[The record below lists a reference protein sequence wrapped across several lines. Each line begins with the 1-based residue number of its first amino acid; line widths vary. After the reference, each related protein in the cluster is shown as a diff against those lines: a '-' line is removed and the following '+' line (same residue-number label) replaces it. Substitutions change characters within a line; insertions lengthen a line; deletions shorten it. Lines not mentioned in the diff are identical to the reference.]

1 MAIKITLKN
10 SLPLDVLEGEIKK
23 LDLKKA
29 LSGQIMIFDHR
40 DMDIVLDEKGGKI
53 TAYAKGDFSDLV
65 YGSQNRFF
73 KFLFKKGILIPESIK
88 GTNVFGA
95 FSCMYPTDSE
105 FDNLTEVVLYN
116 ISNFIQEERDYMK
129 TFEIVDGAEDERL
142 VDPSDEDSTE
152 LGEVPQETSKG
163 TLQPGYPGYYYGLA
177 GMYRY

>member
-1 MAIKITLKN
+1 
-10 SLPLDVLEGEIKK
+10 
-23 LDLKKA
+23 
-29 LSGQIMIFDHR
+29 
-40 DMDIVLDEKGGKI
+40 
-53 TAYAKGDFSDLV
+53 
-65 YGSQNRFF
+65 
-73 KFLFKKGILIPESIK
+73 
-88 GTNVFGA
+88 
-95 FSCMYPTDSE
+95 MYPTDSE